1 METTA
6 LISFIGI
13 ILGVAVFI
21 ALSFKGNNL
30 AVSAAIGAIVILL
43 FGGVNVVTG
52 LTDYWVAGLAS
63 SVKSYFMIFTLGGIF
78 GKIMDVT
85 GGAKTI
91 AYALLKIIDKASPKF
106 KPSCAVYFLVL
117 MYFIC
122 TYVGIHGFIVV
133 FTVLP
138 IGRELFHD
146 LNIPWRYYCYGSGGC
161 IAAYYLL
168 GSVSSVPS
176 VAATLSGSHVG
187 ALPVLSVLM
196 TVLYFVFDAVFINLD
211 VSSHMKKGE
220 GFLPGGDEIWKLQ
233 MESYKGQEGDV
244 PMLYQAAIPMVV
256 MIVIAASG
264 IPTMVA
270 LTVGCVLAVAFMGNR
285 LKGKIKS
292 TINGGATSVF
302 VALINVCGAAALGT
316 VIKNMAG
323 YTFISDRLNNADPLF
338 AGVFLAMFGT
348 LLLGSSS
355 SSMPAFGEQVVG
367 YFQEAGLSA
376 AATFRLFTAVGNFM
390 YPPHNTGVVN
400 ASGTGKI
407 PYKDAVIIYIKST
420 LFPNVFVIA
429 ITLAL
434 IVTGVFS

>member
-1 METTA
+1 MGSAT
-6 LISFIGI
+6 LSFIGI
-13 ILGVAVFI
+13 ILGVALFI
-21 ALSFKGNNL
+21 FLSFKGNNL
-30 AVSAAIGAIVILL
+30 AISAGAGAVIILL
-43 FGGVNVVTG
+43 LSGNNIVTG
-52 LTDYWVAGLAS
+52 LTDYWVVGLSGA
-63 SVKSYFMIFTLGGIF
+63 VKSYFMIFTLGGIF

-85 GGAKTI
+85 GGAKSI
-91 AYALLKIIDKASPKF
+91 AYALLKVIDKANDKM
-106 KPSCAVYFLVL
+106 KPSFCVYFLVM

-146 LNIPWRYYCYGSGGC
+146 KNIPWRYYCYGSGGC

-168 GSVSSVPS
+168 GSVSSVPNL
-176 VAATLSGSHVG
+176 AASLSGTHVG
-187 ALPVLSVLM
+187 AAPVYAVILTLM
-196 TVLYFVFDAVFINLD
+196 YFVLDFFFIHLD

-220 GFLPGGDEIWKLQ
+220 GFLPGGQEIWALQ
-233 MESYKGQEGDV
+233 MESYKGNEGSV
-244 PMLYQAAIPMVV
+244 PKLWQAAIPMVV

-264 IPTMVA
+264 ISTIIA
-270 LTVGCVLAVAFMGNR
+270 LAVGCVLGIIFMWSR

-292 TINGGATSVF
+292 TIGGGATSVF

-316 VIKNMAG
+316 VIKNVPG
-323 YTFISDRLNNADPLF
+323 YGFIGDKLDAANPLF

-355 SSMPAFGEQVVG
+355 SSMPAFGEQIIG
-367 YFQEAGLSA
+367 YFTNAGLSNA
-376 AATFRLFTAVGNFM
+376 MQFKLLTVAGNWV

-407 PYKDAVIIYIKST
+407 AYKDAVIIYIKST
-420 LFPNVFVIA
+420 FYPNFFILILTVI
-429 ITLAL
+429 LAAM
-434 IVTGVFS
+434 GVF